1 MSMMI
6 YLVRHGIKEQHIGDV
21 GLTEKGIVQAEQTAE
36 YFKKLPNARI
46 FSSPLRRA
54 MDTASYIGL
63 INAIPVEK
71 DQRLRERANWGDAP
85 EQTFEQ
91 FVEMWNRCTREPDY
105 IPPVGDS
112 ARQAGE
118 RLAHFLSELALS
130 EPEQTTTDHYILVTH
145 GGLITDFLVHTLSK
159 QELHAWVPNFV
170 AVQHTLIPECSITT
184 LAYEQGQVVLKDLAS
199 VQHLHSNIV
208 REQEQKN

>member
-1 MSMMI
+1 MEFSRNVRCSRSFAYAPLLHF
-6 YLVRHGIKEQHIGDV
+6 YLH
-21 GLTEKGIVQAEQTAE
+21 
-36 YFKKLPNARI
+36 PI
-46 FSSPLRRA
+46 FSVLK
-54 MDTASYIGL
+54 TTL
-63 INAIPVEK
+63 FEHVLNAIPIEK

-105 IPPVGDS
+105 TPPVGDS

-145 GGLITDFLVHTLSK
+145 GGLITDFLVHTLPT
-159 QELHAWVPNFV
+159 QELHAWVPDFV

-184 LAYEQGQVVLKDLAS
+184 LAYEQGQVMLKDLAS
-199 VQHLHSNIV
+199 VQHLHSDV
-208 REQEQKN
+208 REQE